1 MLVQE
6 IAMLAAQIG
15 ADFKALATGQGDLST
30 LQTTEKGS
38 LVGAIN
44 ELHRAGG
51 TGQGA
56 VIGEVRQFAGSA
68 SALTAGWRV
77 CDGAALSR
85 VDHAG
90 LFAVIGTRFGAGDGA
105 STFNLPNLVGK
116 FPAGA
121 APAAGPGGIGGSN
134 EISLAVEHM
143 PEHGHSLGAN
153 AKLLVVP
160 GSTGVDPS
168 ASVDPYYLTGVTTA
182 ATGPMTITAPDGTAS
197 ALRGFGGA
205 TEVSGAGQ
213 PFDNRPAFVELLYI
227 IYGG

>member
-1 MLVQE
+1 MLLQE
-6 IAMLAAQIG
+6 IAILAAQIG

-44 ELHRAGG
+44 ELHAAGG
-51 TGQGA
+51 VGQGA
-56 VIGEVRQFAGSA
+56 VIGEVRQFAGPA

-90 LFAVIGTRFGAGDGA
+90 LFAVIGTRFGAGDGV

-121 APAAGPGGIGGSN
+121 APVAGPGGTGGSN
-134 EISLAVEHM
+134 VISLADVNL
-143 PEHGHSLGAN
+143 PEHDHQVDITLFVANAAGTTNVPFEGASQTQLAAGLN
-153 AKLLVVP
+153 AKLYGPADPDTALHA
-160 GSTGVDPS
+160 GS
-168 ASVDPYYLTGVTTA
+168 ATA
-182 ATGPMTITAPDGTAS
+182 DVGTAGS
-197 ALRGFGGA
+197 
-205 TEVSGAGQ
+205 GQ